1 MKAWL
6 ELRASII
13 GVLLPLAATV
23 VGGTIANLIG
33 GEVSPY
39 SLSALVLA
47 LFVGVAQAVLTVLV
61 SVMLARIYAQLAG
74 GTAEVSVPSSGT

>member
-1 MKAWL
+1 MLGL
-6 ELRASII
+6 E
-13 GVLLPLAATV
+13 VLLVVLAVVRMVAETV

-33 GEVSPY
+33 GDVSPY

-47 LFVGVAQAVLTVLV
+47 LFVGIAQAVLTVLV

-74 GTAEVSVPSSGT
+74 RDAAVSVPSSGT